1 MNPKTFLSDNIKIH
15 KSWSIFSPTSTIQKY
30 VRYHFQSFS
39 STQRGWGCTAGLHVA
54 LNLNSTLVIC
64 SPSVKHCFWVF
75 FFLCR
80 PCQCK
85 WSLSLYIPPLQLVH
99 RNILSCACSN
109 PMCGSLCLHNDG
121 IRPTRWITE
130 ERGLQPSLRILVW
143 FPEYTQ
149 WKERTLSHRESSD
162 LLPQP
167 TSSPQP
173 LTSPPT
179 SKTSTIPTLLFPRKS
194 LTIFFT
200 YSISMGYKILNIFLI
215 FCSELRDSNDWMKMS
230 WF

>member
-1 MNPKTFLSDNIKIH
+1 MSGTTFRASPAHREGGDAQRDSMLLWIWTPLLSSVHPQLNIV
-15 KSWSIFSPTSTIQKY
+15 SEF
-30 VRYHFQSFS
+30 
-39 STQRGWGCTAGLHVA
+39 
-54 LNLNSTLVIC
+54 
-64 SPSVKHCFWVF
+64 F

-80 PCQCK
+80 PCQYK

>member
-1 MNPKTFLSDNIKIH
+1 MDPKTFLSDNIKIH
-15 KSWSIFSPTSTIQKY
+15 KSWSIFSSTSIIQKY

-39 STQRGWGCTAGLHVA
+39 STKREWGCAAGLHVA
-54 LNLNSTLVIC
+54 LNLNSTLVIS

-75 FFLCR
+75 FSSFAVLVSINGAFHCI
-80 PCQCK
+80 
-85 WSLSLYIPPLQLVH
+85 LLYFPTPISH
-99 RNILSCACSN
+99 RTILSCACSN
-109 PMCGSLCLHNDG
+109 PMCGSLWLHNDG

-149 WKERTLSHRESSD
+149 WKERTLPHRESSD

-173 LTSPPT
+173 FTSPPR
-179 SKTSTIPTLLFPRKS
+179 SKTSTIPILLSPHTP

-200 YSISMGYKILNIFLI
+200 YSISMGV
-215 FCSELRDSNDWMKMS
+215 
-230 WF
+230 